1 MTNNQ
6 KALRINADHLRYL
19 WLHDLNPHKTCRYR
33 RVSDRK
39 LFAAEDM
46 LWFWCKER
54 QMSRHVK
61 VISVYNWW
69 VLSQYECPVISLL
82 DIWKSALF
90 LPCLPGIPYSWLLSG
105 QEYTGI
111 ILTENYRTYIYEVKS
126 EVYNFYATK
135 QNCINKNNDNYNS
148 CHSEDLE

>member
-1 MTNNQ
+1 MSNNQ
-6 KALRINADHLRYL
+6 KALGINADHLRYL
-19 WLHDLNPHKTCRYR
+19 WLHDVNPHKTCRYR

-54 QMSRHVK
+54 QMTRHVK
-61 VISVYNWW
+61 VISVNNWYR
-69 VLSQYECPVISLL
+69 VLSQYECPVKSLL

-90 LPCLPGIPYSWLLSG
+90 LPCLPGIPYGWLLSG

-111 ILTENYRTYIYEVKS
+111 ILTENYRTYNYEVKVKCIIS
-126 EVYNFYATK
+126 VPLKINF
-135 QNCINKNNDNYNS
+135 KNNDNYNS
-148 CHSEDLE
+148 CHSEDLK